1 MRATSRLT
9 RQERTQR
16 ADEVC
21 EPYDGVAHRSDLRA
35 VGVTRE
41 DIRTEVRAGRWL
53 SLGKHTVVIARHRWS
68 RRSSWLH
75 ALWESGSGAAL
86 DGVAALHASGLTKFT
101 HHQIDI
107 ALPTN
112 NRRHRLI
119 NTRLRHYRTMP
130 PIIGSSIRR
139 VRPDVA
145 ALHAAQW
152 AATDRIAALI
162 LCLVVGQRLV
172 HPEKLKEAFASLRRC
187 SRRRFLTLVIGDI
200 CDGAHSLGELDFA
213 RICRQYG
220 LPPPTR
226 QVVRQLAGGRA
237 YLDVYWDQLN
247 LVIEIDGGHHLEAL
261 QPVADAL
268 RQNEIVLSND
278 TVLRIP
284 VLGLRL
290 DEAAFMAQVV
300 RAHRQAAI
308 SLLSA

>member
-1 MRATSRLT
+1 MHTIRLSREERAQRATWV
-9 RQERTQR
+9 
-16 ADEVC
+16 A
-21 EPYDGVAHRSDLRA
+21 EPHDGIAHRRDLRT

-41 DIRTEVRAGRWL
+41 DVRTEVRAGRWL
-53 SLGKHTVVIARHRWS
+53 ALDKHTVVVVRHRWS

-86 DGVAALHASGLTKFT
+86 DGVAALHASGLTKFDY
-101 HHQIDI
+101 HQIDI

-112 NRRHRLI
+112 SRRHRLP

-130 PIIGSSIRR
+130 PIIGAGVRR
-139 VRPDVA
+139 VRPDMA

-152 AATDRIAALI
+152 VATERMAALL

-172 HPEKLKEAFASLRRC
+172 HPQQLVETFASLRRC
-187 SRRRFLTLVIGDI
+187 ARRRFLDRVIADI
-200 CDGAHSLGELDFA
+200 CAGAHSLGELDFA
-213 RICRQYG
+213 RLCRAYG

-226 QVVRQLAGGRA
+226 QVLRQSAGGRV
-237 YLDVYWDQLN
+237 YLDVYWDRLN

-261 QPVADAL
+261 QPVTDAL
-268 RQNEIVLSND
+268 RQNEIVLAND

-300 RAHRQAAI
+300 RAHRQAAT
-308 SLLSA
+308 SLL